1 MIAVIQSARNP
12 AASIINKEAICFK
25 SSSQIIQSNHPT
37 MTSLEISELTG
48 KRHDHVLRDARNML
62 DEIQSPQV
70 WGDYQDS
77 RGRAQPCILLTKD
90 ESICLVAGYSAKMR
104 MAIIKRWQQL
114 ESQQA
119 PVVPRTYAEALL
131 EAGRLALEVEQQAQ
145 QLALAAPKV
154 EFVDKYV
161 AATGNLGFRQ
171 VAKLLKVKEPELRD
185 FLLGNRIMYR
195 LAGALTPYAEHIAA
209 GRFEVKAGV
218 ADHGDSSHAY
228 SQAKITP
235 KGVEWLA
242 GELAKHQ
249 ARQAVATKDNE

>member
-1 MIAVIQSARNP
+1 ML
-12 AASIINKEAICFK
+12 
-25 SSSQIIQSNHPT
+25 QIIQSDQLT
-37 MTSLEISELTG
+37 MGTREIADMLGKQHSHIKVSAERLAKSGVILTLATREFDHNGNTYTEYRLG
-48 KRHDHVLRDARNML
+48 KR
-62 DEIQSPQV
+62 
-70 WGDYQDS
+70 DS
-77 RGRAQPCILLTKD
+77 LI
-90 ESICLVAGYSAKMR
+90 LVAQNSPEFTAV
-104 MAIIKRWQQL
+104 IVDRWQEL
-114 ESQQA
+114 EAQQA
-119 PVVPRTYAEALL
+119 PTVPRTYAEALL

-185 FLLGNRIMYR
+185 FLLSNRIMYR
-195 LAGALTPYAEHIAA
+195 LAGALTPYAEHITA

-242 GELAKHQ
+242 GEIAKHQ
-249 ARQAVATKDNE
+249 ARKAVATKDNE

>member
-1 MIAVIQSARNP
+1 ML
-12 AASIINKEAICFK
+12 
-25 SSSQIIQSNHPT
+25 QIIKSDQIT
-37 MTSLEISELTG
+37 MGTREIADMLG
-48 KRHDHVLRDARNML
+48 KRHADIMRSAERLWESGVIGGSTPLAHTPYTHEQNHQEYTEYRLAKRDCL
-62 DEIQSPQV
+62 I
-70 WGDYQDS
+70 
-77 RGRAQPCILLTKD
+77 
-90 ESICLVAGYSAKMR
+90 LVAQNCPEFTA
-104 MAIIKRWQQL
+104 AIVDRWQEL
-114 ESQQA
+114 EAKQA
-119 PVVPRTYAEALL
+119 PQLPRTYAEALL

-185 FLLGNRIMYR
+185 FLIDNRIMYR
-195 LAGALTPYAEHIAA
+195 LAGVLTPYAEHINA
-209 GRFEVKAGV
+209 GRFQLKAGV
-218 ADHGDSSHAY
+218 AEHGDSSHAY

-249 ARQAVATKDNE
+249 ATQAVATKDNE